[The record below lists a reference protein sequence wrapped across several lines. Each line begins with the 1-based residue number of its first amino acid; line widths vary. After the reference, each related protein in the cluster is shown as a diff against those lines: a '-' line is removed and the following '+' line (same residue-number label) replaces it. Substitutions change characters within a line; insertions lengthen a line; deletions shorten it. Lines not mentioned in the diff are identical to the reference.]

1 MKPLDAPRR
10 DSVLRSHSAMR
21 LDDYE
26 DLVEQEKNA
35 REEEEE
41 IDEFELFCKQ
51 AGRRKLS
58 SCADWGGS
66 LPDIPK
72 ANSPSYSLAQTL
84 LKKRLHAPLK
94 EKSGSHGRSKSMKYP
109 GRKSESPQV
118 KHPRKHGSIKNVGE
132 KCDRSGNSYDGNK
145 GSHSVPHSRSG
156 SLRRSRKHRYHD
168 NDLTSSSRPDSLI
181 LPDDVPDDHYLL
193 RQFVTTRK
201 GFVNRGDSIRSCST
215 SSMRSLGSG
224 GSDAVHPNEL
234 NNDSDGSPCGIPPSP
249 LAASPARD
257 RHNVLLLGPRG
268 VGKTTLIKQFR
279 STECSADADPILEG
293 TFLLIYTF
301 SFDSYH
307 FSGHYFGDKNID
319 LSNNVNEQSI
329 HFVDKYIFH
338 TVLGRTLAQ
347 V

>member
-1 MKPLDAPRR
+1 MIPITFSEHEALAMKPLDAPRR
-10 DSVLRSHSAMR
+10 DSVVRSHSAMR

-72 ANSPSYSLAQTL
+72 ASSPSYSLATTL

-94 EKSGSHGRSKSMKYP
+94 GNSSPHNRSKSMKYH
-109 GRKSESPQV
+109 GCKSGSPQG
-118 KHPRKHGSIKNVGE
+118 KHPGKHHGSIRNITDKS
-132 KCDRSGNSYDGNK
+132 DRPVNSYDANK

-156 SLRRSRKHRYHD
+156 SLRRSRRYRYHD
-168 NDLTSSSRPDSLI
+168 EDSPSGSRPDSLI
-181 LPDDVPDDHYLL
+181 LPDDIPDDHYLV

-201 GFVNRGDSIRSCST
+201 GIVNRGDSVRSCST

-224 GSDAVHPNEL
+224 GSDAAAANDL
-234 NNDSDGSPCGIPPSP
+234 NNDSDGSPGGIPPSP
-249 LAASPARD
+249 LAVSPARD
-257 RHNVLLLGPRG
+257 RHTVLLLGPRG

-279 STECSADADPILEG
+279 CTECSADADPIFEG
-293 TFLLIYTF
+293 EF
-301 SFDSYH
+301 H
-307 FSGHYFGDKNID
+307 P
-319 LSNNVNEQSI
+319 SNDCQLKPKQKETSSNYKQ
-329 HFVDKYIFH
+329 FK
-338 TVLGRTLAQ
+338 A
-347 V
+347 